1 MVVFPNI
8 KINIGLSITSKRAD
22 GYHNIESVMI
32 PIPWCES
39 LEVLEHS
46 GEAALEGVNAQQTEV
61 GKVTFYSY
69 GLPIPGKAEK
79 NLCIRVF
86 ELLESWF
93 NLPATDIHLLK
104 ALPIGAGLGAGSA
117 DAAFCLRA
125 LKDFYNLK
133 ISDFEAKE
141 LLSKIGSDCPF
152 FWDNKPVFAFGKGDE
167 LRPIDLDLSNYW
179 ICLIH
184 PNLAISTQ
192 EAYAGVNPK
201 QPIIDLNLIA
211 ALPIE
216 TWKEVV
222 KNDFED
228 SLFPKYP
235 LLEEIKNKLYG
246 MDAVY
251 ASMSG
256 SGSTMYGIFDH
267 EPRLPEEWLNYSTW
281 IGKIT

>member
-61 GKVTFYSY
+61 GKATFYSY

-167 LRPIDLDLSNYW
+167 LRPIDLDLRNYW

-267 EPRLPEEWLNYSTW
+267 EPRLPEEWLNYSNW

>member
-267 EPRLPEEWLNYSTW
+267 EPRLPEEWLNYSNW

>member
-61 GKVTFYSY
+61 GKATFYSY

-267 EPRLPEEWLNYSTW
+267 EPRLPEEWLNYSNW

>member
-1 MVVFPNI
+1 M
-8 KINIGLSITSKRAD
+8 
-22 GYHNIESVMI
+22 
-32 PIPWCES
+32 
-39 LEVLEHS
+39 
-46 GEAALEGVNAQQTEV
+46 
-61 GKVTFYSY
+61 
-69 GLPIPGKAEK
+69 
-79 NLCIRVF
+79 
-86 ELLESWF
+86 
-93 NLPATDIHLLK
+93 
-104 ALPIGAGLGAGSA
+104 
-117 DAAFCLRA
+117 
-125 LKDFYNLK
+125 
-133 ISDFEAKE
+133 
-141 LLSKIGSDCPF
+141 
-152 FWDNKPVFAFGKGDE
+152 
-167 LRPIDLDLSNYW
+167 RPIDLDLSNYW

-201 QPIIDLNLIA
+201 QPIIHLNLIA